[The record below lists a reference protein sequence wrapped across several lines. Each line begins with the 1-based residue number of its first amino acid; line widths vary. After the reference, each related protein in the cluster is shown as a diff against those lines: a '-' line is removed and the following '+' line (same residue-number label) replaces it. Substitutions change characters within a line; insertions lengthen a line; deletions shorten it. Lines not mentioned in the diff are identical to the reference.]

1 MVRQDARRPKGSN
14 GNAVDRMRRSAAPT
28 SEITPK
34 AGSPAPESALLAQ
47 YGDRLGKML
56 ETSDR
61 VVGSGVQL
69 VGLERIKVRLG
80 DAWPRRSSQIQ
91 EIATRMINQY
101 LAPQDLLIRMS
112 DTQFLIMFA
121 NIDPERAKLKCGLI
135 AKMLGDRLEGEGD
148 LSSIEVRT
156 VVKEIDGSIGLQSDR
171 LDSLI
176 AGMLPAAA
184 DEELAHEPP
193 ADAAEAEAAGDGD
206 WEDTIAGIPTL
217 TVDQIAFEYREILDV
232 KRQVVVSFR
241 AVPYWVG
248 SFGKRYEDYR
258 LLDAVSGAPE
268 DFIPALDQRQ
278 IEHTLQAMV
287 RYFKRGRS
295 AIFITSVHFHSLS
308 HLASRMA
315 LMTFLSRIP
324 RDLKSFLVLNI
335 DALPEGVPSS
345 RVAEFV
351 AALKAHCRHVTIAVD
366 AEAQAIGL
374 GTNTGALGVSVD
386 IGRNLIRESYLIRKI
401 NKFAAQ
407 TDKLG
412 LKIGVRGIK
421 SSSMLLNCV
430 AAGCD
435 WVEGP
440 TIGEPT
446 PSPPPA
452 SRFSWTDWYK
462 EKMER

>member
-1 MVRQDARRPKGSN
+1 MVSEEARQPRSAKENRIARPRRPGASTTDP
-14 GNAVDRMRRSAAPT
+14 V
-28 SEITPK
+28 PK
-34 AGSPAPESALLAQ
+34 RTKSGKSDVLAQ
-47 YGDRLGKML
+47 YGDRLANLL

-69 VGLERIKVRLG
+69 VGLDRIKDQLG
-80 DAWPRRSSQIQ
+80 DAWPRRSTQIL
-91 EIATRMINQY
+91 EIATRIINQY
-101 LAPQDLLIRMS
+101 LAPQDLLVRLS

-135 AKMLGDRLEGEGD
+135 AKMLSDRLEGEGD

-176 AGMLPAAA
+176 ADMLPETM
-184 DEELAHEPP
+184 DEASTHEPRVEASAAGDTDP
-193 ADAAEAEAAGDGD
+193 ADAF
-206 WEDTIAGIPTL
+206 AGIPTL
-217 TVDQIAFEYREILDV
+217 TVDRIAFEYREILDV

-241 AVPYWVG
+241 VVPYWVG
-248 SFGKRYEDYR
+248 AFGKRYEDYR
-258 LLDAVSGAPE
+258 LLDALSGPPE

-287 RYFKRGRS
+287 RYFKGGRS

-315 LMTFLSRIP
+315 LMTFLSQVP

-345 RVAEFV
+345 RVTEFV

-366 AEAQAIGL
+366 VEAPAIGL
-374 GTNTGALGVSVD
+374 ATNTGALGVTMDV
-386 IGRNLIRESYLIRKI
+386 GRHLGREIQLIRKI

-407 TDKLG
+407 ADKLG
-412 LKIGVRGIK
+412 LKIGFRGIR

-430 AAGCD
+430 AAGCH
-435 WVEGP
+435 WIEGP

-446 PSPPPA
+446 ASPPPA

-462 EKMER
+462 AKMER